1 MHKSLTLSN
10 TGSVN
15 GIPWSVNIHVPSE
28 EWLGRV
34 QDGNY
39 KLVTP
44 DRYARSQMMSLNTVK
59 RLIENREIPHICF
72 TQQTYVLVRVPD
84 VRTADSKEGPIWP
97 S

>member
-1 MHKSLTLSN
+1 MNKSLTLSN
-10 TGSVN
+10 TGSVS

-28 EWLGRV
+28 DWLGKV

-39 KLVTP
+39 ALETP

-72 TQQTYVLVRVPD
+72 THQTYVLVRVPET
-84 VRTADSKEGPIWP
+84 RTAEIEEGPIWA